1 MRFLDSWTELSLFD
15 LVRLL
20 LPAACL
26 IIAAFV
32 PGRRLSRV
40 IAIVLAASIPTLRE
54 LGASPWVSAGWVVL
68 WLAVAWQV
76 GSAKEAA
83 ARPLAATRGAF
94 EAGTVGLLLALSVL
108 ALLVAAVARQDLAP
122 EDARRAS
129 LGVLM
134 VGLGLLHLMLMRHAR
149 RATVAFGALGLGLQ
163 VLDGG
168 ARGSQV
174 SETLPAQ
181 GGVLLG
187 TALGVA
193 LAIRL
198 AGSRERLAGS
208 AWVSD
213 AHDLHD

>member
-1 MRFLDSWTELSLFD
+1 MRFLDSWTELAPFD

-20 LPAACL
+20 LPAGCL
-26 IIAAFV
+26 IIAAFI

-40 IAIVLAASIPTLRE
+40 IAVVMAASIPTLRE
-54 LGASPWVSAGWVVL
+54 LGVSPWVTAGWIVL
-68 WLAVAWQV
+68 WLAIAWQS

-83 ARPLAATRGAF
+83 PRPLAATRGSF
-94 EAGTVGLLLALSVL
+94 EAGTVGVLLALSVL
-108 ALLVAAVARQDLAP
+108 ALLVSAVARQDLAP

-129 LGVLM
+129 LGVLL
-134 VGLGLLHLMLMRHAR
+134 VGLGLLHLMLRRHAR

-163 VLDGG
+163 VLDGA

-174 SETLPAQ
+174 GETLPPQ
-181 GGVLLG
+181 GGVLLA